1 MYVSLLSHTSGKV
14 LKEDAEDLIKLNDV
28 HKFQG

>member
-14 LKEDAEDLIKLNDV
+14 LKEDVEDLIKLNDV